1 MSLDP
6 MNDAQPDSRGLL
18 GGLRILL
25 VDDDEPTLD
34 LSRHVLES
42 EGASVLAA
50 TSGAEALSLIDHEC
64 PDAMITDLSMPRLDG
79 FMLVEQL
86 RRRPAS
92 GGGLLPV
99 AAMTARVSD
108 ADRAKAF
115 RAGIQ
120 AYLVKPV
127 EPAELIRTVRF
138 LTTTQQH

>member
-1 MSLDP
+1 
-6 MNDAQPDSRGLL
+6 MNDAHPDSRGLL
-18 GGLRILL
+18 DGLRILI

-34 LSRHVLES
+34 VSRSVLES

-50 TSGAEALSLIDHEC
+50 TSGAEALSLIEHDC

-92 GGGLLPV
+92 TGGLLPV

-108 ADRAKAF
+108 ADRTKAF

-127 EPAELIRTVRF
+127 EPAELIRTVRI
-138 LTTTQQH
+138 LTTTPQH